1 LKPSTSQEIELYRQ
15 RDENATARKKKLI
28 SPQIS
33 DICETKFKNLVE
45 DGQAAEDMPSL
56 VDPNSILMRKTQL
69 ENIFICQ
76 PQNVNTAG
84 RIFGGFLMHR
94 AYDLA
99 HATCYSF
106 AGAYPHF
113 KEVDEIS
120 FKKPVDIG
128 DLVRLKSKVVY
139 TSNNKSGDNKPIVQI
154 EVTCH
159 VVKPESHSSYISN
172 TFDFI
177 FQFDDNLMKPLKA
190 ILPST
195 NAEARLLI
203 SASNNRSK
211 R

>member
-1 LKPSTSQEIELYRQ
+1 MFNQ
-15 RDENATARKKKLI
+15 REETAMLRKKKLLI
-28 SPQIS
+28 PKTSEI
-33 DICETKFKNLVE
+33 DEKHFKRLME
-45 DGQAAEDMPSL
+45 SGQAAEDMPSL
-56 VDPNSILMRKTQL
+56 SDYNSILMRKTQL

-106 AGAYPHF
+106 AGVYPHF
-113 KEVDEIS
+113 KEVDEIL

-128 DLVRLKSKVVY
+128 DLVRLKSRVVY
-139 TSNNKSGDNKPIVQI
+139 TSNNKKGDNRPIVQI
-154 EVTCH
+154 EVTCY

-177 FQFDDNLMKPLKA
+177 FQFEDDIKPLKNL
-190 ILPST
+190 LPST

-203 SASNNRSK
+203 SAANNRSQ
-211 R
+211 